1 MDLVPD
7 IIKYLT
13 IINYLIT
20 CKHSKTRMEQFNN
33 KNKFIRGKQMKKS
46 ISARIKGELREKIN
60 KEAEEKNCSV
70 SELIRQ
76 KIIFAY
82 EQEEKEK
89 TIIDLKKIEGDIKFL
104 INLLIMNSS
113 FIAEDIR
120 QEKGVDSWVEIF
132 NNAKEILDNYK
143 KTGRLAI

>member
-1 MDLVPD
+1 MDLVHD

-20 CKHSKTRMEQFNN
+20 CQHSKTRMEKFNN

-60 KEAEEKNCSV
+60 KEAAENNCSV

-82 EQEEKEK
+82 EREEKEK
-89 TIIDLKKIEGDIKFL
+89 TTIILEKIEGDIKFL
-104 INLLIMNSS
+104 INLLIMNSA

-120 QEKGVDSWVEIF
+120 QEKGIDAWVEIF
-132 NNAKEILDNYK
+132 KYAKGIFDNYK
-143 KTGRLAI
+143 KTGNLSI

>member
-1 MDLVPD
+1 MDLVHD
-7 IIKYLT
+7 IIKYLA

-20 CKHSKTRMEQFNN
+20 CQHSKTRMEQFNN

-46 ISARIKGELREKIN
+46 IAARIKGELREKIN
-60 KEAEEKNCSV
+60 KEAAEKNCSV

-82 EQEEKEK
+82 EREDKEK
-89 TIIDLKKIEGDIKFL
+89 TTIILEKMEGNIKSL
-104 INLLIMNSS
+104 INLLIMNSA
-113 FIAEDIR
+113 FIAEYIR
-120 QEKGVDSWVEIF
+120 QEKGVDSWMEIF

-143 KTGRLAI
+143 KTGKLAM

>member
-1 MDLVPD
+1 
-7 IIKYLT
+7 
-13 IINYLIT
+13 
-20 CKHSKTRMEQFNN
+20 MEQFNN

-60 KEAEEKNCSV
+60 KEAAEKNCSV

-89 TIIDLKKIEGDIKFL
+89 TTIILEKMEGNIKSL
-104 INLLIMNSS
+104 INLLIMNSA
-113 FIAEDIR
+113 FIAEYIR
-120 QEKGVDSWVEIF
+120 QEKGVNSWMEIF

-143 KTGRLAI
+143 KTGKLAM

>member
-1 MDLVPD
+1 
-7 IIKYLT
+7 
-13 IINYLIT
+13 
-20 CKHSKTRMEQFNN
+20 MEQFNN

-46 ISARIKGELREKIN
+46 IAARIKGELREKIN
-60 KEAEEKNCSV
+60 KEAAEKNCSV

-89 TIIDLKKIEGDIKFL
+89 TIMDLQKMDGNIKSL
-104 INLLIMNSS
+104 INLLIMNSA
-113 FIAEDIR
+113 FIAEYIR
-120 QEKGVDSWVEIF
+120 QEKGVDSWMEIF

-143 KTGRLAI
+143 KTGKLAM

>member
-1 MDLVPD
+1 
-7 IIKYLT
+7 
-13 IINYLIT
+13 
-20 CKHSKTRMEQFNN
+20 MEQFNN

-60 KEAEEKNCSV
+60 KEAAEKNCSV

-82 EQEEKEK
+82 EQEDKEK
-89 TIIDLKKIEGDIKFL
+89 TIINLKKIEGDIKFL
-104 INLLIMNSS
+104 INLLIMNSA

-120 QEKGVDSWVEIF
+120 QEKGMDAWVGIF
-132 NNAKEILDNYK
+132 KTAKGIFDNYK
-143 KTGRLAI
+143 KTGNLSM